1 MSAYAADGNFE
12 FAIRAMESAGD
23 SLLMT
28 AFGELEVVH
37 ALELRAFRK
46 EMNREQV
53 DLCVD
58 NFGRDVKAGVFD
70 LLAVPELAFRRAR
83 EVSRKTTAQFGTR
96 TSDLLHVACALELG
110 AIGFDSFDKQQRRLA
125 KSMNLTLND

>member
-12 FAIRAMESAGD
+12 SAIRAMESAGD

>member
-1 MSAYAADGNFE
+1 M
-12 FAIRAMESAGD
+12 
-23 SLLMT
+23 
-28 AFGELEVVH
+28 
-37 ALELRAFRK
+37 
-46 EMNREQV
+46 

-70 LLAVPELAFRRAR
+70 LLAVPESAFRRAR